1 MSVQDKK
8 VAVLTGAAKARLA
21 EIRAGHRLRK
31 ADDPASAEARAEYA
45 ARQSFPEMILENLFR
60 VA

>member
-1 MSVQDKK
+1 MKPRT
-8 VAVLTGAAKARLA
+8 AVSSDSMRAEYHFDYAKAVR
-21 EIRAGHRLRK
+21 GKYHRR
-31 ADDPASAEARAEYA
+31 SAEARAEYA